1 MDSFKVKL
9 DQHSR
14 YEKQAE
20 DVLNGKI
27 HYTPA
32 KKSKYSCNAPTSLI
46 NLEETQIMSKSTEE
60 LVILGL
66 ISQMTEEQQ
75 TKINACHAEISK
87 VLEKYEDEGLLGL
100 TLCALDKA
108 KETQSK

>member
-1 MDSFKVKL
+1 MDSFKVKSQ
-9 DQHSR
+9 QHSR
-14 YEKQAE
+14 YEKRVD
-20 DVLNGKI
+20 DVLSGKVQHI
-27 HYTPA
+27 PT
-32 KKSKYSCNAPTSLI
+32 KKSKYSYNASMPLI
-46 NLEETQIMSKSTEE
+46 DLKGTQIMSKSTEE

-87 VLEKYEDEGLLGL
+87 VLEKYGDEGLLGL

-108 KETQSK
+108 KETQSN